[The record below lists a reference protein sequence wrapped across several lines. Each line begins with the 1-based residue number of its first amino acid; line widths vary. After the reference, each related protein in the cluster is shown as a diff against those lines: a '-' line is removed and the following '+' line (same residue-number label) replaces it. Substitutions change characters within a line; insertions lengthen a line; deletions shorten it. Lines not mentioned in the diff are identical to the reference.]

1 VDEKKYH
8 ELNKKYEK
16 LNAEHRKVLKALKLL
31 KKKSEILTFM
41 IEKLHESQEER
52 LSKHDELI
60 EEFCFQQDQQLKEM
74 QSALEEFLETD

>member
-1 VDEKKYH
+1 MDEKKYH